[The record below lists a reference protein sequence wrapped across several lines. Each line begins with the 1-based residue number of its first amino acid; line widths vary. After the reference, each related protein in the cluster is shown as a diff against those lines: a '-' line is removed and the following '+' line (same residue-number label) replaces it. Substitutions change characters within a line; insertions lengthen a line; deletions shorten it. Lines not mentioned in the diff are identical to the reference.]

1 MKKSLT
7 ERQRAVLAF
16 IESHVDTFGRAPTV
30 REIGAHFGIKS
41 TNGVR
46 AHLAALIRK
55 GYLKREDH
63 LSRGLELTR
72 PRPQSV
78 ARVPVVGSV
87 PAGNP
92 IDAVENIDDVLAVD
106 GSFLPS
112 DDSFALRVTGDSM
125 KDAGILDGDIVL
137 VRKQA
142 EAQSGDV
149 VVAIINGE
157 ATVKRFFP
165 QGSRVRL
172 QPENP
177 AYEPIIVDRGSGEF
191 HLAGKVVGLLRRF

>member
-1 MKKSLT
+1 MKESLT

-92 IDAVENIDDVLAVD
+92 IDAVENIDDV
-106 GSFLPS
+106 
-112 DDSFALRVTGDSM
+112 
-125 KDAGILDGDIVL
+125 
-137 VRKQA
+137 
-142 EAQSGDV
+142 
-149 VVAIINGE
+149 
-157 ATVKRFFP
+157 
-165 QGSRVRL
+165 
-172 QPENP
+172 
-177 AYEPIIVDRGSGEF
+177 
-191 HLAGKVVGLLRRF
+191 